1 MADVPGIGLSVGAT
15 RLAAVTAER
24 GITGDAV
31 RRLPGGF
38 GERCSSA
45 STRSAA
51 DSGGVGAE
59 GAGAAPIGGFVDRVG
74 DPIAVIDERG
84 GAHRAEDLL
93 AGALR
98 DIADVALGGR
108 RRPPGLAIS
117 LPGHWSPAAV
127 TALRH
132 ALPRYFDGT
141 PPVLLP
147 DYAAAVAALI
157 RRPGLP
163 THGIIALC
171 DIGGSGTSLTLL
183 DADNGYRRVGE
194 TRRSGEFGGD
204 LVDRTVLTHVLDA
217 LPGRL
222 DATATSAIGT
232 LGELRRECRD
242 AKHRLSAATVTAVTA
257 HLPGGPAELRLTRAE
272 LDELTAPGL
281 RRLLDEME
289 SLLTDHGIGPSRLAA
304 VATVGGMA
312 AMPAVTTALSQ
323 RLRVP
328 VITAPAPALTAATGA
343 ALRAVRNPAAEAATA
358 LQSAAVAPAVAPA
371 TELANAAPV
380 LALAWSECDDAPE
393 PVPFTGE
400 IDLAA
405 LDADIDD
412 ADSYGPDVDREPA
425 EAGENR
431 TTARPLIAFDPVPE
445 PPAVPDTRRRHP
457 VLTALVAAALIAG
470 GISGVA
476 VALTY
481 TSSESSTATQAAPV
495 TAAPAASPA
504 PQADAPTMAPVATP
518 VAQTG
523 TAPVAPT
530 VAAPAAPVAEAPQVV
545 QGPVVQVNNQ
555 RPIAAAPAPEP
566 AAAPAEIPA
575 PAVDP
580 VAVPFPVPSLQIPD
594 LTLGLPILGD
604 GLPRGNQPSQPRE
617 APASPTP
624 SPTSPAP
631 SPKPSPEPSS
641 PKPAPSSPS
650 PTPKSPEP
658 SAPSSTATPPS
669 PTHSAPAPSPS
680 PAPKRQEPE
689 PQEPAP
695 SAGSPASTAN
705 PDARGHHGQ

>member
-1 MADVPGIGLSVGAT
+1 MAHVPGVGLSVGAT
-15 RLAAVTAER
+15 RLAAVTADR

-31 RRLPGGF
+31 FRLPD
-38 GERCSSA
+38 GELL
-45 STRSAA
+45 T
-51 DSGGVGAE
+51 
-59 GAGAAPIGGFVDRVG
+59 GFVDRIG
-74 DPIAVIDERG
+74 DPIAVIDAHGRP
-84 GAHRAEDLL
+84 HRAEDLL

-98 DIADVALGGR
+98 ELADAATGG

-127 TALRH
+127 GALRRT
-132 ALPRYFDGT
+132 LPRFFDGAT
-141 PPVLLP
+141 PMLLP
-147 DYAAAVAALI
+147 DYAAAIAALI

-217 LPGRL
+217 LPDRL

-289 SLLTDHGIGPSRLAA
+289 SLLTDHGIGPSRLATI
-304 VATVGGMA
+304 ATVGGMA

-358 LQSAAVAPAVAPA
+358 LQSAAVAPAVAPV

-400 IDLAA
+400 IDPAA
-405 LDADIDD
+405 LDVDIADADIDD
-412 ADSYGPDVDREPA
+412 AASYGADVDREPA

-431 TTARPLIAFDPVPE
+431 TTARPLIAFAPVPE

-495 TAAPAASPA
+495 TAAPSASPA
-504 PQADAPTMAPVATP
+504 PQADAPTVAPLAAPV
-518 VAQTG
+518 VQTG

-575 PAVDP
+575 PTVDP

-604 GLPRGNQPSQPRE
+604 GMPRGNQPSQPRE

-631 SPKPSPEPSS
+631 SPKPSPEPAGPKPS
-641 PKPAPSSPS
+641 PTPAPSSPS

-669 PTHSAPAPSPS
+669 PTHSAPAPSPEPSPS
-680 PAPKRQEPE
+680 PAPKHQEPE

-705 PDARGHHGQ
+705 PDARGHRGQ

>member
-84 GAHRAEDLL
+84 GAHRARTCWPVRC
-93 AGALR
+93 AN
-98 DIADVALGGR
+98 IADVALGGR

-304 VATVGGMA
+304 VATVGGMRHA
-312 AMPAVTTALSQ
+312 
-323 RLRVP
+323 R
-328 VITAPAPALTAATGA
+328 GDH
-343 ALRAVRNPAAEAATA
+343 RA
-358 LQSAAVAPAVAPA
+358 
-371 TELANAAPV
+371 
-380 LALAWSECDDAPE
+380 
-393 PVPFTGE
+393 
-400 IDLAA
+400 
-405 LDADIDD
+405 
-412 ADSYGPDVDREPA
+412 
-425 EAGENR
+425 
-431 TTARPLIAFDPVPE
+431 
-445 PPAVPDTRRRHP
+445 
-457 VLTALVAAALIAG
+457 
-470 GISGVA
+470 
-476 VALTY
+476 
-481 TSSESSTATQAAPV
+481 V
-495 TAAPAASPA
+495 TAAARPGDHRAGTGPALAHGLSHAGGRLGYRPARPGSAADFPWSAAWVASGRRGRSCSWRSASSGPA
-504 PQADAPTMAPVATP
+504 W
-518 VAQTG
+518 
-523 TAPVAPT
+523 
-530 VAAPAAPVAEAPQVV
+530 
-545 QGPVVQVNNQ
+545 
-555 RPIAAAPAPEP
+555 
-566 AAAPAEIPA
+566 
-575 PAVDP
+575 
-580 VAVPFPVPSLQIPD
+580 
-594 LTLGLPILGD
+594 
-604 GLPRGNQPSQPRE
+604 
-617 APASPTP
+617 
-624 SPTSPAP
+624 TS
-631 SPKPSPEPSS
+631 S
-641 PKPAPSSPS
+641 
-650 PTPKSPEP
+650 
-658 SAPSSTATPPS
+658 
-669 PTHSAPAPSPS
+669 
-680 PAPKRQEPE
+680 
-689 PQEPAP
+689 
-695 SAGSPASTAN
+695 G
-705 PDARGHHGQ
+705 